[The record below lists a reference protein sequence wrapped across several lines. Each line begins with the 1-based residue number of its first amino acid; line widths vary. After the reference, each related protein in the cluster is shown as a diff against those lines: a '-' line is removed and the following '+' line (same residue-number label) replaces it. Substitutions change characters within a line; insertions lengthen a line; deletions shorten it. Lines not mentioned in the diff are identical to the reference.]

1 MISLLF
7 IRMLGPG
14 ISNLMNMVVA
24 FTVTITFLLTIDVQ
38 LKKLGW
44 SLASLPGIWRGQ
56 VSVGRSPSPG
66 LAKRRRCEASHLPA
80 VLDVL
85 SIQA

>member
-44 SLASLPGIWRGQ
+44 SLASLLGKVRL
-56 VSVGRSPSPG
+56 VSV
-66 LAKRRRCEASHLPA
+66 LAIAPASHFPPIIGA
-80 VLDVL
+80 VETHHTNALMT
-85 SIQA
+85 S